1 MNNLNPEGIDFSYQ
15 NKLPFFNPVKKYFA
29 KIKLQEA
36 NISTLLENLKNEQ
49 EILKRD
55 NITLKIEIDKLDKI
69 IEELNA
75 EYKNGELYLVELNK
89 QIPNENK
96 SRFNLDLF
104 EKKLYD
110 FKQMIIVN
118 EQSEMALTI
127 ILNNNNEIIR
137 NIDKIKNVSMAALK
151 TSAMVANSIYNQ
163 KITLNKINS
172 LDKSAVNLLKDTNSL
187 IHSSKLDKG
196 FSKSQVSDFL
206 QENYNKI
213 IDTLNNAKLESEKCF
228 PENSLKILEIKNEE

>member
-96 SRFNLDLF
+96 NRFNLDLF

>member
-1 MNNLNPEGIDFSYQ
+1 MSNLNPEGIDFSYQ

-96 SRFNLDLF
+96 NRFNLDLF

-118 EQSEMALTI
+118 EQSKMALTI

>member
-96 SRFNLDLF
+96 NRFNLDLF

-118 EQSEMALTI
+118 EQSKMALTI

>member
-1 MNNLNPEGIDFSYQ
+1 MSNLNPEGIDFSYQ

-96 SRFNLDLF
+96 NRFNLDLF

-213 IDTLNNAKLESEKCF
+213 IDTLNKAKLESEKCF

>member
-1 MNNLNPEGIDFSYQ
+1 MSNLNPEGIDFSYQ

-96 SRFNLDLF
+96 NRFNLDLF

-127 ILNNNNEIIR
+127 ILNNNKEIIR

>member
-96 SRFNLDLF
+96 NRFNLDLF

-118 EQSEMALTI
+118 EQSKMALTI

-151 TSAMVANSIYNQ
+151 TSAMIANSIYNQ

>member
-172 LDKSAVNLLKDTNSL
+172 LDKNAVNLLKDTNSL
-187 IHSSKLDKG
+187 IQSAKLDKG

-206 QENYNKI
+206 QENYNII

>member
-96 SRFNLDLF
+96 NRFNLDLF

-118 EQSEMALTI
+118 EQSKMALTI

-151 TSAMVANSIYNQ
+151 TSTMVANSIYNQ

>member
-1 MNNLNPEGIDFSYQ
+1 
-15 NKLPFFNPVKKYFA
+15 
-29 KIKLQEA
+29 
-36 NISTLLENLKNEQ
+36 
-49 EILKRD
+49 
-55 NITLKIEIDKLDKI
+55 
-69 IEELNA
+69 
-75 EYKNGELYLVELNK
+75 
-89 QIPNENK
+89 
-96 SRFNLDLF
+96 
-104 EKKLYD
+104 
-110 FKQMIIVN
+110 
-118 EQSEMALTI
+118 
-127 ILNNNNEIIR
+127 
-137 NIDKIKNVSMAALK
+137 MAALK

-213 IDTLNNAKLESEKCF
+213 IDTLNKAKLESEKCF

>member
-96 SRFNLDLF
+96 NGFNLDLF

>member
-1 MNNLNPEGIDFSYQ
+1 MSNLNPEGVDFSYQ
-15 NKLPFFNPVKKYFA
+15 SKFPLFNPVKKFFT

-36 NISTLLENLKNEQ
+36 NISVLLENLKNEQ

-69 IEELNA
+69 IEELNE
-75 EYKNGELYLVELNK
+75 EYKNGELYLKKLNK
-89 QIPNENK
+89 EIPNENK
-96 SRFNLDLF
+96 NRFNLDLF

-110 FKQMIIVN
+110 FKQMIVVN
-118 EQSEMALTI
+118 EQSKMALII

-137 NIDKIKNVSMAALK
+137 NIDKIKNVSMVALK

-187 IHSSKLDKG
+187 IHSAKLDKG

>member
-1 MNNLNPEGIDFSYQ
+1 MSNLNPEGVDFSYQ
-15 NKLPFFNPVKKYFA
+15 SKFPLFNPVKKYFA

-96 SRFNLDLF
+96 NRFNLDLF

>member
-69 IEELNA
+69 IEELNT

-96 SRFNLDLF
+96 NRFNLDLF

-118 EQSEMALTI
+118 EQSKMALTI

>member
-96 SRFNLDLF
+96 NRFNLDLF

-127 ILNNNNEIIR
+127 ILNNNKEIIR